1 MMRLL
6 LACLAVIFFTVFAHA
21 QSTEDLIRQQSR
33 EIRSI
38 VTSDTDYTDLQS
50 LASSIGNARIVILG
64 EMDNG
69 DGETL
74 KAKTRLV
81 KYLHQKLGFTVL
93 AFESDFNG
101 VNWIWETRKNGYAA
115 LQAVTH
121 IWTDVAEFKD
131 MEKYIELYAH
141 GPNPLIVSGIDC
153 QVYDVEQVE
162 NFMLRVPKLFAA
174 LGYDTKDPAYWN
186 YVTSLVRA
194 NDYDSAKRLPD
205 TTITFLRNFTSKVM
219 TDLKAHPELDSTG
232 LWKQTFSNFMG
243 NAANCWL
250 NRKVPVGYNFLQLKH
265 DGTIH
270 DRQMADNLRWLADE
284 RYKDRKIIVWAQN
297 RHVTKNIDQIEVDIS
312 NYRRIQNT
320 TMGNEVFKK
329 FGNDVFIIGFTSSE
343 GTSGSPFQRNGRPYE
358 VKPLS
363 KKDFYTNVM
372 QDLKFNYAF
381 TDFRAIQKTDAA
393 SKAFVMRGW
402 GYEFDMRGN
411 WFNAFDGVFYIK
423 SNKAATVLTME

>member
-141 GPNPLIVSGIDC
+141 GPNPLIV
-153 QVYDVEQVE
+153 
-162 NFMLRVPKLFAA
+162 
-174 LGYDTKDPAYWN
+174 
-186 YVTSLVRA
+186 
-194 NDYDSAKRLPD
+194 
-205 TTITFLRNFTSKVM
+205 
-219 TDLKAHPELDSTG
+219 
-232 LWKQTFSNFMG
+232 
-243 NAANCWL
+243 
-250 NRKVPVGYNFLQLKH
+250 
-265 DGTIH
+265 
-270 DRQMADNLRWLADE
+270 
-284 RYKDRKIIVWAQN
+284 
-297 RHVTKNIDQIEVDIS
+297 
-312 NYRRIQNT
+312 
-320 TMGNEVFKK
+320 
-329 FGNDVFIIGFTSSE
+329 
-343 GTSGSPFQRNGRPYE
+343 
-358 VKPLS
+358 
-363 KKDFYTNVM
+363 
-372 QDLKFNYAF
+372 
-381 TDFRAIQKTDAA
+381 
-393 SKAFVMRGW
+393 
-402 GYEFDMRGN
+402 
-411 WFNAFDGVFYIK
+411 
-423 SNKAATVLTME
+423 

>member
-33 EIRSI
+33 EIRTI

-162 NFMLRVPKLFAA
+162 NFMLRVPKLFAT

-243 NAANCWL
+243 NADNCWL

-343 GTSGSPFQRNGRPYE
+343 GTSGSPFQRDGRPYE

-372 QDLKFNYAF
+372 QDLNFNYAF

-423 SNKAATVLTME
+423 SNKAATALTME

>member
-1 MMRLL
+1 
-6 LACLAVIFFTVFAHA
+6 
-21 QSTEDLIRQQSR
+21 
-33 EIRSI
+33 
-38 VTSDTDYTDLQS
+38 
-50 LASSIGNARIVILG
+50 
-64 EMDNG
+64 
-69 DGETL
+69 
-74 KAKTRLV
+74 
-81 KYLHQKLGFTVL
+81 
-93 AFESDFNG
+93 
-101 VNWIWETRKNGYAA
+101 
-115 LQAVTH
+115 
-121 IWTDVAEFKD
+121 
-131 MEKYIELYAH
+131 
-141 GPNPLIVSGIDC
+141 
-153 QVYDVEQVE
+153 
-162 NFMLRVPKLFAA
+162 
-174 LGYDTKDPAYWN
+174 
-186 YVTSLVRA
+186 
-194 NDYDSAKRLPD
+194 
-205 TTITFLRNFTSKVM
+205 
-219 TDLKAHPELDSTG
+219 
-232 LWKQTFSNFMG
+232 
-243 NAANCWL
+243 
-250 NRKVPVGYNFLQLKH
+250 
-265 DGTIH
+265 
-270 DRQMADNLRWLADE
+270 MADNLRWLADE

-423 SNKAATVLTME
+423 SNKAATALSIE